1 MAQHSKL
8 ACAVF
13 IAAALMF
20 PVIAQA
26 KKQKPQVKSSTNDL
40 ILKRNYKSA
49 FLALQNRANAGENG
63 AQYKLAQLYRIGLG
77 TNKDCKAAIFWLEK
91 ASAAGNRQADNLL
104 GRLKK
109 ASPPTVKRI
118 ASSGAVSTSPNAIN
132 FAGLPARPQGQPDW
146 LTLAVARKSKVA
158 IDNLVNDKTATDS
171 KNASLAL
178 VTATKNNDSET
189 VLKLLKAN
197 VSPQSDATN
206 TTPLMIAL
214 TMHSD
219 ELTNLL
225 FDKNPALGLAN
236 SDTISLAT
244 KTCQPNTVTKLLGSA
259 TQTNSNLNASLI
271 AKNCNN
277 WQDFKGLLAGSNLN
291 TKDSAGRTAAS
302 YAAEKGDTPLLA
314 WLAKSGADLSQADGD
329 GLSPL
334 HIASL
339 HKQAFSVRYL
349 MSVVSNINATN
360 SRGTTPLMFA
370 AYSGCTDCISSF
382 LETSDQLDAK
392 NNDGDTSLMFAIRGQ
407 QTAVASTL
415 VERGANLNAQNI
427 AGDTPTKLAER
438 LGFPLLKGTSP

>member
-8 ACAVF
+8 ACAVY
-13 IAAALMF
+13 IAVAFMF
-20 PVIAQA
+20 PASLQA
-26 KKQKPQVKSSTNDL
+26 KKLKPPAKSDANDL

-49 FLALQNRANAGENG
+49 FLTLQNRANAGENG

-77 TNKDCKAAIFWLEK
+77 TNKDSDAAICWLEK
-91 ASAAGNRQADNLL
+91 ASAAGNRKAENLL

-118 ASSGAVSTSPNAIN
+118 ASSGAVSTGPDAVN
-132 FAGLPARPQGQPDW
+132 FASLPARTQGRPDW
-146 LTLAVARKSKVA
+146 LTIAVARKSKVA
-158 IDNLVNDKTATDS
+158 IESLVNDNTATDS
-171 KNASLAL
+171 KNAGLAL
-178 VTATKNNDSET
+178 ATATKNNDSET
-189 VLKLLKAN
+189 VEKLLKAN
-197 VSPQSDATN
+197 VSAQSDAN
-206 TTPLMIAL
+206 NPTPLMIAL
-214 TMHSD
+214 TMSSD

-225 FDKNPALGLAN
+225 LDKSPALGMAN

-244 KTCQPNTVTKLLGSA
+244 KTCQPNIVTKLLGSA

-277 WQDFKGLLAGSNLN
+277 WQDFKGLLEGSDLN
-291 TKDSAGRTAAS
+291 TKDSSGRTAAS

-314 WLAKSGADLSQADGD
+314 WLAKSGANLSQADGD

-349 MSVVSNINATN
+349 MSVVSNINAAN
-360 SRGTTPLMFA
+360 SRDIPPLMFA
-370 AYSGCTDCISSF
+370 AYAGCTDCLSSF

-392 NNDGDTSLMFAIRGQ
+392 NNDGDTSLIFAIRGQ
-407 QTAVASTL
+407 QTAVATTL

-427 AGDTPTKLAER
+427 AGDTPAKLAER